1 MLVAATN
8 ASNVTFK
15 KRIGTTPHCATHGE
29 KKNLSK
35 LRTFGCKAVLY
46 LEPVRRD
53 GPGRFA
59 DRGVEGINLALAI
72 NQKIQNISAYKI
84 FLIKERVIKVTNQVT
99 FDEDYFPMKAA
110 AISKSAQVA
119 EDPITTE
126 DAFPPEDGRYMVSFD
141 LHLLQPGFKL
151 EKSDRNDAGELVY
164 HCIPHDF
171 PRCTVIASREQY
183 YQVISAMAEK
193 ARKDTEQQL
202 SSLEQVHSAQATSL
216 QP

>member
-15 KRIGTTPHCATHGE
+15 KRIGTTPHRAAHGE

-35 LRTFGCKAVLY
+35 LRTFGCKAVMY

-59 DRGVEGINLALAI
+59 DRGVEGINLGIAI
-72 NQKIQNISAYKI
+72 DQNISAYKI

-110 AISKSAQVA
+110 AISKSPQVA
-119 EDPITTE
+119 EEPITTE

-141 LHLLQPGFKL
+141 LP
-151 EKSDRNDAGELVY
+151 
-164 HCIPHDF
+164 
-171 PRCTVIASREQY
+171 
-183 YQVISAMAEK
+183 
-193 ARKDTEQQL
+193 
-202 SSLEQVHSAQATSL
+202 
-216 QP
+216 